1 MIESVR
7 RRKHTTHRKSDV
19 TLEKK
24 KKAAGETGAR
34 RRDRRRRLYFK
45 MWGLPLMALNFLSA
59 LSPTADSPFKL
70 SLRFKG
76 N

>member
-24 KKAAGETGAR
+24 KKRQLERREHDAETG
-34 RRDRRRRLYFK
+34 DGDCILKCGVF
-45 MWGLPLMALNFLSA
+45 P
-59 LSPTADSPFKL
+59 
-70 SLRFKG
+70 
-76 N
+76 